1 MSCWIIHLIYLTNMV
16 LTIIVV
22 GAMNILR
29 KRRLIVVSI
38 GLEAFFVIMMIF
50 FCWDKDDYGVFE
62 NPEGIINFM
71 TLIFLVRNVRLVHY
85 LGELENMRL
94 IRETAYH
101 ISSPLLSKF
110 FFIYL
115 VYYLYA

>member
-1 MSCWIIHLIYLTNMV
+1 
-16 LTIIVV
+16 
-22 GAMNILR
+22 
-29 KRRLIVVSI
+29 
-38 GLEAFFVIMMIF
+38 
-50 FCWDKDDYGVFE
+50 
-62 NPEGIINFM
+62 M
-71 TLIFLVRNVRLVHY
+71 TLMFLVRNVRLVHY

-115 VYYLYA
+115 VYYVYA

>member
-38 GLEAFFVIMMIF
+38 GLEVFFVIMMIF

>member
-1 MSCWIIHLIYLTNMV
+1 
-16 LTIIVV
+16 
-22 GAMNILR
+22 
-29 KRRLIVVSI
+29 
-38 GLEAFFVIMMIF
+38 MI
-50 FCWDKDDYGVFE
+50 E
-62 NPEGIINFM
+62 SQEGIIILM
-71 TLIFLVRNVRLVHY
+71 TLIFIVRNVRLVHY

-115 VYYLYA
+115 VFYVYA